1 MRNIE
6 TYSSKQMYPYLS
18 LVERKVAEF
27 YLNIDRMRWL
37 VWLKWLIFITFSRQL
52 LVSLS
57 NLRLALGRFDWII
70 KRRSPP
76 QKLLRPMKHN
86 YQLEPQTWTGW
97 SSEGVDPGICGI
109 CISMG
114 TNSARVI
121 LSPFICLRLCAES
134 LQIPEMQYCRQTV
147 MLKVL
152 LLKFQLDN
160 IETFWSRLV
169 AVSTSFMLLF
179 WMTLLVWNDNFVW
192 NHLNVCPIALSW
204 PHHFTIWTSGKSICP
219 SFHFII

>member
-1 MRNIE
+1 M
-6 TYSSKQMYPYLS
+6 
-18 LVERKVAEF
+18 
-27 YLNIDRMRWL
+27 
-37 VWLKWLIFITFSRQL
+37 
-52 LVSLS
+52 SLS

>member
-1 MRNIE
+1 M
-6 TYSSKQMYPYLS
+6 
-18 LVERKVAEF
+18 
-27 YLNIDRMRWL
+27 
-37 VWLKWLIFITFSRQL
+37 TFSSLFPDNCWCPCRTWGWL
-52 LVSLS
+52 LEDLIELL
-57 NLRLALGRFDWII
+57 NGALLHKNYCAQWSII
-70 KRRSPP
+70 TKSH
-76 QKLLRPMKHN
+76 KHE
-86 YQLEPQTWTGW
+86 LGEAVKVWTL
-97 SSEGVDPGICGI
+97 CI

-169 AVSTSFMLLF
+169 AESTSVMLLF
-179 WMTLLVWNDNFVW
+179 WMTLMVWVILNDPACLKWQLCLKPVKCLSHCSIVTSPFYN
-192 NHLNVCPIALSW
+192 LNLRKVNLSFF
-204 PHHFTIWTSGKSICP
+204 P
-219 SFHFII
+219 FHNLNA